1 MTLRSEGVR
10 AVDRYTL
17 QLRLNQPNYPV
28 IEQNLTIALAVA
40 REVVEAA
47 GRDVGTRPVGT
58 GPYRLREW
66 KRGSRIV
73 LEANPNYRLLKFPE
87 SSDPAHAALVRGMA
101 GKRLPQVGVVNISII
116 EEMQS
121 RLLEF
126 EQGHLDYIELTG
138 EICEP
143 AADQWQTQAGIRV
156 GGHPALSVV
165 ADLCPVHVFQPQR
178 SRSRR
183 HEQGACQSAPCDC
196 AGIQRRRPRTSR
208 LCGPSGAVGADRRAA
223 RNYS

>member
-1 MTLRSEGVR
+1 MEGVR

-28 IEQNLTIALAVA
+28 IEQNLTVALAVA

-47 GRDVGTRPVGT
+47 GRDIGTRPVGT

-66 KRGSRIV
+66 KRGSRII
-73 LEANPNYRLLKFPE
+73 LEANPNYRLLKFPQ
-87 SSDPAHAALVRGMA
+87 SSDPAHAALVRGMV
-101 GKRLPQVGVVNISII
+101 GNRLPQVGVVNISII

-126 EQGHLDYIELTG
+126 EQGHLDYVELTG
-138 EICEP
+138 ELSNRLLANGKLKQEYASAGVQRYP
-143 AADQWQTQAGIRV
+143 LSQTYVRYTYFNLNDPVV
-156 GGHPALSVV
+156 GGMSKEHVSLRRAIALAFNVTTWYES
-165 ADLCPVHVFQPQR
+165 PMR
-178 SRSRR
+178 
-183 HEQGACQSAPCDC
+183 
-196 AGIQRRRPRTSR
+196 
-208 LCGPSGAVGADRRAA
+208 PSGAVGADRPAA